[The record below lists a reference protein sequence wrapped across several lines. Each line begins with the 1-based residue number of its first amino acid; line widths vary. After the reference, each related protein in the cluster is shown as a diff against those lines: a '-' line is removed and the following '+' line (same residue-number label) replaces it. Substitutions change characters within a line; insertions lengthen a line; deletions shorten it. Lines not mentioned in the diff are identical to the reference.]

1 MTLTVPAVNRGRHL
15 MVLVEG
21 ADKAPVVKRLIAGDT
36 SIPASHLRNTGTTV
50 LADESRP
57 APPASA

>member
-1 MTLTVPAVNRGRHL
+1 

-50 LADESRP
+50 LADQAAGDTATP
-57 APPASA
+57 